1 MNSKRITAGVLVVLL
16 LVLLSWTFIGG
27 VGDLRLQV
35 LLGFGIVLGL
45 VYAIHGRLSE
55 WILDL
60 SGNKIVADD
69 APGNI
74 SPRVYLPILGAVVL
88 IAVIIFLVNV

>member
-1 MNSKRITAGVLVVLL
+1 MLL
-16 LVLLSWTFIGG
+16 LVLLVWTFVGG

-45 VYAIHGRLSE
+45 VYAIYGRLPQ
-55 WILDL
+55 WLLDL

-69 APGNI
+69 DPANI

-88 IAVIIFLVNV
+88 IAVLAFLVGVFLF

>member
-1 MNSKRITAGVLVVLL
+1 MLL
-16 LVLLSWTFIGG
+16 LALLSWTFIGG

-45 VYAIHGRLSE
+45 MYLIYGRLPE
-55 WILDL
+55 WMLDL

-88 IAVIIFLVNV
+88 IAVLAFLVSVFLF